1 MYLVDGSNQAFRAFF
16 AIRTEM
22 RTKDGFPTKA
32 LFGFANMLRKLI
44 RENSPDYVLVA
55 FDRGLS
61 FRNELYADYKGQRP
75 DMPEEL
81 REQWGDFI
89 PFCLEWGIHAE
100 AIEGFEADDIIGTL
114 AARYASED
122 LQVAIVSSDKDF
134 AQLVNDNVQLF
145 DIQGDRRYGPAEVVE
160 KWGVAPERMID
171 LLSLMGD
178 TSDNVPGVPGV
189 GVKTAAKLLNQ
200 HGDLDAVIQAAQSGQ
215 IRGKRGAALAE
226 SEEVVAL
233 ARQLITIRTDMEL
246 PFELSHLTLDE
257 PDWPALVARLKR
269 YDFRRLLA
277 EVEERAGGT
286 ASNSSIDRSAYQ
298 CISTEAQLGALVDKL
313 RQLGRFAFDTET
325 TSLNPREA
333 RLVGMSFAWRE
344 ASDGTAS
351 DGTDSEDANALPPVQ
366 AAYVPVSHVEG
377 PNLPDA
383 LDTVRE
389 LLEDPAVEKTGQNLK
404 YDHAVLA
411 GHGCELRGIAG
422 DTMLADYLLHA
433 DQRHGLDELARRY
446 VDHKMLAYSEVTA
459 DHDGRFDQVPVD
471 KATAYAAE
479 DAQVVLLIEDAMTMP
494 DEVAR
499 LYQEVELP
507 LVPVLSRMEG
517 LGIRVDVDAL
527 GALSTELETRIEA
540 HVKAIH
546 DEAGQTFNVNSTKA
560 LQQILFEERGLK
572 PVKKTKTGYST
583 SAAVLEQLAEGGD
596 ALCQMILDYRSLAKL
611 KSTYIDAL
619 PAHVGS
625 DGRIHTSFHQA
636 VAQTGRLSSNDPNLQ
651 NIPIRTAEGRRIR
664 ACFVPDPGHVF
675 LSADYSQIE
684 LRVLAH
690 FCGEGTLVEAFR
702 AGEDIHRRT
711 AAEVFGVAQAL
722 VNADQRRAAKA
733 INFGLIYGMSAFR
746 LSNELRIPRKTAQA
760 YIDHYFERY
769 PQVRAFMD
777 SAVEQA
783 RERGYASTLYG
794 RRRPVHGLDSRR
806 FNERGAAERIAIN
819 TPVQGTAADL
829 IKMAMLRVDRA
840 LRADHSDVRML
851 LQVHD
856 ELVFEI
862 PESKLEEVAARV
874 KAEMEAVA
882 ELAVPLRVD
891 WGAGASWDAAH

>member
-1 MYLVDGSNQAFRAFF
+1 MPRTMYLVDGSNQAFRAFF

-22 RTKDGFPTKA
+22 RAPDGFPTKA
-32 LFGFANMLRKLI
+32 LYGFANMLRKLI

-61 FRNELYADYKGQRP
+61 FRNELYPEYKGQRP

-89 PFCLEWGIHAE
+89 PFCLDWGIHAE

-114 AARYASED
+114 AARYASEE

-145 DIQGDRRYGPAEVVE
+145 DIQGDRRYGPAEVEE

-171 LLSLMGD
+171 LLTLMGD

-200 HGDLDAVIQAAQSGQ
+200 HGDLDAVIQAAQAGE

-226 SEEVVAL
+226 SGEVVAL
-233 ARQLITIRTDMEL
+233 GRKLITIRTDMEL

-257 PDWPALVARLKR
+257 PDWPALTARLKR
-269 YDFRRLLA
+269 YNFRRLLA
-277 EVEERAGGT
+277 EVEERAGSPVSKP
-286 ASNSSIDRSAYQ
+286 AVDRSAYQ
-298 CISTEAQLGALVDKL
+298 CITTGPELEALVQKL
-313 RQLGRFAFDTET
+313 RQIGRFAFDTET

-333 RLVGMSFAWRE
+333 RLVGMSFAWR
-344 ASDGTAS
+344 
-351 DGTDSEDANALPPVQ
+351 DAGEGDEPRPVH
-366 AAYVPVSHVEG
+366 AAYVPVAHVDG

-383 LDTVRE
+383 LDTVRG

-446 VDHKMLAYSEVTA
+446 VDHKMLAYDEVTA
-459 DHDGRFDQVPVD
+459 DHDGRFDRVPVD
-471 KATAYAAE
+471 QATAYAAE
-479 DAQVVLLIEDAMTMP
+479 DAQVVLLIEDAMELP
-494 DEVAR
+494 EEVAR
-499 LYQEVELP
+499 LYREVELP
-507 LVPVLSRMEG
+507 LIPVLSRMES

-546 DEAGQTFNVNSTKA
+546 DEAGKEFNVNSTKA
-560 LQQILFEERGLK
+560 LQQILFEERGLT
-572 PVKKTKTGYST
+572 PVKKTKTGFST

-769 PQVRAFMD
+769 PQVRTFMD

-783 RERGYASTLYG
+783 RERGYATTLFG

-829 IKMAMLRVDRA
+829 IKKAMLRVDRA
-840 LRADHSDVRML
+840 LRADHPDVRML

-856 ELVFEI
+856 ELVFEV
-862 PESKLEEVAARV
+862 PETKLEEVAARV

-882 ELAVPLRVD
+882 DLAVPLRVD